1 MSTPLISIIVAVYNR
16 SSTIQ
21 QCIDS
26 VAQQSYSGVELI
38 IIDGGSSDATVE
50 LLKANEEKIDY
61 WISEPDHG
69 IFNAW
74 NKGLSQAK
82 GDWMCFLG
90 ADDYL
95 WGEKVL
101 EHMSFELQKV
111 PDEVLVAYAQI
122 MLVSKNG
129 DELYTQG
136 QEWKKVKSRFM
147 NGLCLPHQA
156 VMHRRGLF
164 EQHGNFDESFH
175 IGGDYEFLLR
185 ELKIKDALFIPEII
199 MTAMRQGGL
208 SSDPSNSI
216 EAMQDV
222 RRGLKMHG
230 KNFPGILWQLAMASI
245 YIRLML
251 CKLVGEKSAKKLLDI
266 GRRIKGLPPYWTKI

>member
-16 SSTIQ
+16 SNTIQ

-26 VAQQSYSGVELI
+26 VAQQSYTSVELI
-38 IIDGGSSDATVE
+38 IIDGKSSDATVE
-50 LLKANEEKIDY
+50 LLKVNEEKIDY
-61 WISEPDHG
+61 WISEPDSG

-74 NKGLSQAK
+74 NKGLTQAK
-82 GDWMCFLG
+82 GDWICFLG

-101 EHMSFELQKV
+101 EDMSLELQKV

-122 MLVSKNG
+122 MLVSRDG
-129 DELYTQG
+129 DELYTEG
-136 QEWKKVKSRFM
+136 KEWKKVKSRFM
-147 NGLCLPHQA
+147 NGLCIPHQA
-156 VMHRRGLF
+156 VMHRRALF
-164 EQHGNFDESFH
+164 EKHGNFDESFH

-185 ELKIKDALFIPEII
+185 ELKTQDALFIPRIV

-208 SSDPSNSI
+208 SSNPSNSI

-230 KNFPGILWQLAMASI
+230 KNFPGILWQLGIVRI
-245 YIRLML
+245 YIRLVL
-251 CKLVGEKSAKKLLDI
+251 FKLVGEKSTRKLLDI
-266 GRRIKGLPPYWTKI
+266 GRRIKRLPPYWTKI